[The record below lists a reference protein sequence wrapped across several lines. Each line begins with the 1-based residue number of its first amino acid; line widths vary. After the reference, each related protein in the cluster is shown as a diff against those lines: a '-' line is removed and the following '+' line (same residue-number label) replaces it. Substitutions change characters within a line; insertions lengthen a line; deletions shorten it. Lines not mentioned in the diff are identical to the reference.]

1 MHKFSYFFGLVLLS
15 LFACEPATST
25 TTEAAEPA
33 EVLPTAEEGRQAI
46 EQLVRDAFDEVW
58 SACDTT
64 ALDRLHTTDFV
75 LLEHG
80 EVWNND
86 TIKNYQIGEA
96 VRTAEQGYERQNSF
110 EFIETVADGKTVW
123 TAYHNHAKWVKDD
136 EVLFTGQWL
145 ESAVAILTE
154 DGWKLKMLHST
165 RVPRNE

>member
-15 LFACEPATST
+15 LFACEPAGSSA
-25 TTEAAEPA
+25 TEATEPN

-80 EVWNND
+80 EVWTND
-86 TIKNYQIGEA
+86 TIKKVSKRPPAWATQ
-96 VRTAEQGYERQNSF
+96 VRRRLFFSF
-110 EFIETVADGKTVW
+110 FSGKTPASSL
-123 TAYHNHAKWVKDD
+123 TNSS
-136 EVLFTGQWL
+136 FT
-145 ESAVAILTE
+145 S
-154 DGWKLKMLHST
+154 
-165 RVPRNE
+165 